1 MLDNR
6 QRVYALASWTVKSNG
21 KGWFVRKTDS
31 SDAWRGPYRS
41 EASACL
47 VIAWHLKKEL
57 IKRDGLFLRL

>member
-6 QRVYALASWTVKSNG
+6 NRVYALSSWTVKSNG

-31 SDAWRGPYRS
+31 TEEWRGPYRNETS
-41 EASACL
+41 VCL
-47 VIAWHLKKEL
+47 IIARQLKKEL

>member
-6 QRVYALASWTVKSNG
+6 QRIYALSSWTVKSNG

-31 SDAWRGPYRS
+31 ADQWRGPYRS
-41 EASACL
+41 ETSACL

-57 IKRDGLFLRL
+57 IKRDGLYLRL

>member
-6 QRVYALASWTVKSNG
+6 QRIYALASWTVRSNG

-31 SDAWRGPYRS
+31 SGEWRGPYSS
-41 EASACL
+41 ETSACL
-47 VIAWHLKKEL
+47 VIARHLKNEL